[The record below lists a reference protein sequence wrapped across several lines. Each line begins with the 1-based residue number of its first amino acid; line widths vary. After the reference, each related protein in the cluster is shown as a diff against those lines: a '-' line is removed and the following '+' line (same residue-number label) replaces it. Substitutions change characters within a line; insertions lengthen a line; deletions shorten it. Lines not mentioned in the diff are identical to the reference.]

1 MKRSSR
7 KDLKLKAFE
16 ALAKQ
21 AFLANNVLKQAF
33 GVQGDYLPR
42 LVTLNHIS
50 LFTIQ
55 TFQILLENFEE
66 GRLNN
71 VTCCV
76 CISLLILCNFIRTN
90 TFWHEIYGCDMLE
103 KS

>member
-33 GVQGDYLPR
+33 GVQGDYLLR